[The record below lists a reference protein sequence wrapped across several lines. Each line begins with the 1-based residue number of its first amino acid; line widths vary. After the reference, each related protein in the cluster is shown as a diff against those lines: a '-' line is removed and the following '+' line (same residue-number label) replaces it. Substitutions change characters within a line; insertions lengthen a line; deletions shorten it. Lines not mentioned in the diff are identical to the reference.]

1 MISFIM
7 RIIMLT
13 AGIFLAAYL
22 LPGIS
27 VEGYFPAIKAALL
40 LGLLNAFIKPVIILL
55 TLPITLITLGLFTI
69 VINGFLLWFVG
80 HVISGIT
87 ISGFFTAVLGS
98 IVISLLS
105 ILLNRFI

>member
-1 MISFIM
+1 MISFVM

-22 LPGIS
+22 LPGIN
-27 VEGYFPAIKAALL
+27 VEGYLPAVKAAVL

-55 TLPITLITLGLFTI
+55 TLPITLLTLGLFTI
-69 VINGFLLWFVG
+69 IINGFLLWFVG
-80 HVISGIT
+80 HAISGLT

-98 IVISLLS
+98 IIISLLS